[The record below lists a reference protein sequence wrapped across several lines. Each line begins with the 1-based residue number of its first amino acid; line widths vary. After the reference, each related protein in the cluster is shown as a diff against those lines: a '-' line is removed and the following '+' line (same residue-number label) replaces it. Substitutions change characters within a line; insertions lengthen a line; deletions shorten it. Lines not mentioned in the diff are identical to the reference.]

1 MCVCLLACMHMC
13 ACVHNVRACMFVC
26 VHACVRM
33 CVRACVCACFFFV
46 CVCVCTCVRVDE
58 AGLGVA
64 LVEKKHTID
73 KEESADVLVRYQP

>member
-1 MCVCLLACMHMC
+1 MCACMCVC
-13 ACVHNVRACMFVC
+13 V
-26 VHACVRM
+26 
-33 CVRACVCACFFFV
+33 FFFCM

-73 KEESADVLVRYQP
+73 KEESADVLVQYQP